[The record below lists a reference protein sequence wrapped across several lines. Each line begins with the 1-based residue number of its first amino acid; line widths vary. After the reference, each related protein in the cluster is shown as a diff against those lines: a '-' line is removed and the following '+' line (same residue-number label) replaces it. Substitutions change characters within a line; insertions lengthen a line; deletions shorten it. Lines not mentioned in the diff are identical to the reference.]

1 MKFRSRSNT
10 ETIRLASTSG
20 DILLIG
26 SEFVEIPAHMEAE
39 AYAKGCVSE
48 EIYNSI
54 RADIEND
61 SAAADIAAQT
71 ALVSGTLTEEQRVA
85 AIKTAINAML
95 DSNEEGNFTAQGL
108 PHLKKLSALAGF
120 TVSKEEME
128 AVWTS
133 VSTSPEGQ

>member
-61 SAAADIAAQT
+61 SADATAKT
-71 ALVSGTLTEEQRVA
+71 ALVSGTITEEQRVA

-95 DSNEEGNFTAQGL
+95 DGNEEGNFTAQGL
-108 PHLKKLSALAGF
+108 PHLKKLSTLAGF
-120 TVSKEEME
+120 TVAKEEME
-128 AVWTS
+128 AVWAS
-133 VSTSPEGQ
+133 VSISTEGQ

>member
-61 SAAADIAAQT
+61 SADATAKT
-71 ALVSGTLTEEQRVA
+71 ALVSGTLTEEQRVS

-108 PHLKKLSALAGF
+108 PHLKKLSTLAGF
-120 TVSKEEME
+120 TVAKEEME
-128 AVWTS
+128 AVWAS
-133 VSTSPEGQ
+133 VSISTEGQ